1 MKSELNV
8 LLRLSA
14 PMIATQFF
22 IMGMGFVD
30 TAMSGQYSSLDL
42 AGVAM
47 GGVILWPLFMSFA
60 GVLTA
65 LTPMVSQHVGGG
77 RRLAVGALIQQGIW
91 VAMIFGVILFLL
103 VRISEPLLILFDV
116 APEAV
121 SIAMAYLKAA
131 SWGCPAVMLYVTLR
145 YACEGLGQTLLPML
159 IAGTTLPINAGL
171 NYVLIYGLFGAPELG
186 GEGCGWAT
194 AITMWFEL
202 GVMLLVI
209 RRPWLR
215 NTGLFERVLKP
226 KLATIKSILQ
236 VGLPIGM
243 TMFLEMT
250 VFSLVSLLVGSIGIA
265 AIGANTI
272 GGNLNWFVF
281 VIPMA
286 LGSAASIRVG
296 YHVGAKDYALAA
308 KVARLSVL
316 ISATYAFL
324 ASLVLVLGR
333 EVLPRIYTS
342 DPAVLELTAE
352 VLLIVAA
359 YQFFDCT
366 QATMIGALR
375 GYKDTQYPMII
386 SIIGYWLIALPV
398 GTILGWGLMGWNLG
412 VLGFWIGLGCGVGFV
427 ALFAIVRLYRTS
439 RDVDRI
445 ARFSRI

>member
-47 GGVILWPLFMSFA
+47 GGVILWPLFMLFA

-342 DPAVLELTAE
+342 DPAVLALTAE

-427 ALFAIVRLYRTS
+427 ALFAIVRLYSTS

>member
-47 GGVILWPLFMSFA
+47 GGVILWPLFMLFA

-77 RRLAVGALIQQGIW
+77 RRLAIGALIQQGIW

-342 DPAVLELTAE
+342 DPAVLALTAE

-398 GTILGWGLMGWNLG
+398 GTILGWGLLGWNLG

>member
-1 MKSELNV
+1 MKSELSV

-42 AGVAM
+42 AGVAI
-47 GGVILWPLFMSFA
+47 GGVILWPLFMLFA

-65 LTPMVSQHVGGG
+65 LTPMVSQHVGGE
-77 RRLAVGALIQQGIW
+77 RRLSVGPLIQQGIW
-91 VAMIFGVILFLL
+91 VAMLFGVILFLL

-121 SIAMAYLKAA
+121 TIAMAYLKAA

-342 DPAVLELTAE
+342 DPAVLALTAE

-398 GTILGWGLMGWNLG
+398 GTILGWGLLGWNLG

>member
-42 AGVAM
+42 AGVAI
-47 GGVILWPLFMSFA
+47 GGVILWPLFMLFA

-91 VAMIFGVILFLL
+91 VAMIFGLLLFLL

-159 IAGTTLPINAGL
+159 IAGATLPINAGL

-226 KLATIKSILQ
+226 KLAPIKSILQ
-236 VGLPIGM
+236 IGLPIGM

-296 YHVGAKDYALAA
+296 YHVGAKDYARAA

-342 DPAVLELTAE
+342 DPAVLVLTAE

-366 QATMIGALR
+366 QATIIGALR

-398 GTILGWGLMGWNLG
+398 GTILGWGLLGWNLG

-427 ALFAIVRLYRTS
+427 ALFAVVRLYRTS

-445 ARFSRI
+445 SQFSRI

>member
-47 GGVILWPLFMSFA
+47 GGVILWPLFMLFA

-342 DPAVLELTAE
+342 DPAVLALTAE

-412 VLGFWIGLGCGVGFV
+412 V
-427 ALFAIVRLYRTS
+427 
-439 RDVDRI
+439 
-445 ARFSRI
+445 

>member
-47 GGVILWPLFMSFA
+47 GGVILWPLFMLFA

-342 DPAVLELTAE
+342 DPAVLALTAE

-386 SIIGYWLIALPV
+386 SII
-398 GTILGWGLMGWNLG
+398 
-412 VLGFWIGLGCGVGFV
+412 
-427 ALFAIVRLYRTS
+427 
-439 RDVDRI
+439 
-445 ARFSRI
+445 

>member
-47 GGVILWPLFMSFA
+47 GGVILWPLFMLFA

-316 ISATYAFL
+316 ISA
-324 ASLVLVLGR
+324 VLVLAR
-333 EVLPRIYTS
+333 EDIPRIYTS
-342 DPAVLELTAE
+342 DPAVLALTAE

-398 GTILGWGLMGWNLG
+398 GTILGWGLLGWNLG

>member
-42 AGVAM
+42 AGVAI
-47 GGVILWPLFMSFA
+47 GGVILWPLFMLFA

-91 VAMIFGVILFLL
+91 VAMIFGVLLFLL

-226 KLATIKSILQ
+226 KLAPIKSILQ
-236 VGLPIGM
+236 IGLPIGM

-296 YHVGAKDYALAA
+296 YHVGAKDYARAA

-342 DPAVLELTAE
+342 DPAVLVLTAE

-366 QATMIGALR
+366 QATIIGALR

-398 GTILGWGLMGWNLG
+398 GTILGWGLLGWNLG

-427 ALFAIVRLYRTS
+427 ALFAVVRLYRTS

>member
-42 AGVAM
+42 AGVAI
-47 GGVILWPLFMSFA
+47 GGVILWPLFMLFA

-91 VAMIFGVILFLL
+91 VAMIFGVLLFLL

-159 IAGTTLPINAGL
+159 IAGATLPINAGL

-226 KLATIKSILQ
+226 KLAPIKSILQ
-236 VGLPIGM
+236 IGLPIGM

-296 YHVGAKDYALAA
+296 YHVGAKDYARAA

-342 DPAVLELTAE
+342 DPAVLALTAE

-366 QATMIGALR
+366 QATLIGALR

-386 SIIGYWLIALPV
+386 SIIGYWFIALPV
-398 GTILGWGLMGWNLG
+398 GTLLGWGLLGWDLG
-412 VLGFWIGLGCGVGFV
+412 VLGFWVGLGCGVGFV
-427 ALFAIVRLYRTS
+427 ALFAFVRLYRTS
-439 RDVDRI
+439 RNVDAI
-445 ARFSRI
+445 EHFSRI

>member
-47 GGVILWPLFMSFA
+47 GGVILWPLFMLFA

-77 RRLAVGALIQQGIW
+77 RRLAVGALIQQGVW

-342 DPAVLELTAE
+342 DPAVLALTAE

-398 GTILGWGLMGWNLG
+398 GTILGWGLLGWNLG

>member
-1 MKSELNV
+1 
-8 LLRLSA
+8 
-14 PMIATQFF
+14 
-22 IMGMGFVD
+22 MGFVD

-47 GGVILWPLFMSFA
+47 GGVILWPLFMLFA

-342 DPAVLELTAE
+342 DPAVLALTAE

-398 GTILGWGLMGWNLG
+398 GTILGWGLLGWNLG

>member
-42 AGVAM
+42 AGVAI
-47 GGVILWPLFMSFA
+47 GGVILWPLFMLFA

-215 NTGLFERVLKP
+215 STGLFERVLKP

-342 DPAVLELTAE
+342 DPAVLALTAE

>member
-47 GGVILWPLFMSFA
+47 GGVILWPLFMLFA

-121 SIAMAYLKAA
+121 SIAMTYLKAA

-342 DPAVLELTAE
+342 DPAVLALTAE

-398 GTILGWGLMGWNLG
+398 GTILGWGLLGWNLG

>member
-47 GGVILWPLFMSFA
+47 GGVILWPLFMLFA

-342 DPAVLELTAE
+342 DPAVLVLTAE

-366 QATMIGALR
+366 QATIIGALR

-398 GTILGWGLMGWNLG
+398 GTILGWGLLGWNLG

>member
-1 MKSELNV
+1 M
-8 LLRLSA
+8 
-14 PMIATQFF
+14 
-22 IMGMGFVD
+22 
-30 TAMSGQYSSLDL
+30 DL
-42 AGVAM
+42 AGVAI
-47 GGVILWPLFMSFA
+47 GGVILWPLFMLFA

-91 VAMIFGVILFLL
+91 VAMIFGVLLFLL

-226 KLATIKSILQ
+226 KLAPIKSILQ
-236 VGLPIGM
+236 IGLPIGM

-296 YHVGAKDYALAA
+296 YHVGAKDYARAA

-342 DPAVLELTAE
+342 DPAVLVLTAE

-366 QATMIGALR
+366 QATIIGALR

-398 GTILGWGLMGWNLG
+398 GTILGWGLLGWNLG

-427 ALFAIVRLYRTS
+427 ALFAVVRLYRTS

-445 ARFSRI
+445 SQFSRI

>member
-1 MKSELNV
+1 
-8 LLRLSA
+8 
-14 PMIATQFF
+14 
-22 IMGMGFVD
+22 MGMGFVD

-47 GGVILWPLFMSFA
+47 GGVILWPLFMLFA

-342 DPAVLELTAE
+342 DPAVLALTAE

>member
-22 IMGMGFVD
+22 IMGMGCVD

-42 AGVAM
+42 AGVAI
-47 GGVILWPLFMSFA
+47 GGVILWPLFMLFA

-91 VAMIFGVILFLL
+91 VAMIFGVLLFLL

-226 KLATIKSILQ
+226 KLAPIKSILQ
-236 VGLPIGM
+236 IGLPIGM

-296 YHVGAKDYALAA
+296 YHVGAKDYARAA

-342 DPAVLELTAE
+342 DPAVLVLTAE

-366 QATMIGALR
+366 QATIIGALR

-398 GTILGWGLMGWNLG
+398 GTILGWGLLGWNLG

-427 ALFAIVRLYRTS
+427 ALFAVVRLYRTS
-439 RDVDRI
+439 RDIDRI
-445 ARFSRI
+445 SQFSRI

>member
-42 AGVAM
+42 AGVAI
-47 GGVILWPLFMSFA
+47 GGVILWPLFMLFA

-91 VAMIFGVILFLL
+91 VAMIFGVLLFLL

-159 IAGTTLPINAGL
+159 IAGATLPINAGL

-226 KLATIKSILQ
+226 KLAPIKSILQ
-236 VGLPIGM
+236 IGLPIGM

-342 DPAVLELTAE
+342 DPAVLALTAE

-398 GTILGWGLMGWNLG
+398 GTILGWGLLGWNLG

>member
-42 AGVAM
+42 AGVAI
-47 GGVILWPLFMSFA
+47 GGVILWPLFMLFA

-65 LTPMVSQHVGGG
+65 LTPMLSQHVGGG

-91 VAMIFGVILFLL
+91 VAMIFGVLLFLL

-236 VGLPIGM
+236 IGLPIGM
-243 TMFLEMT
+243 TIFLEMT

-296 YHVGAKDYALAA
+296 YHVGAKDYARAA

-342 DPAVLELTAE
+342 DPAVLALTAE

-398 GTILGWGLMGWNLG
+398 GTILGWGLLGWNLG

-427 ALFAIVRLYRTS
+427 ALFAVVRLYRTS

-445 ARFSRI
+445 AQFSRI

>member
-47 GGVILWPLFMSFA
+47 GGVILWPLFMLFA

-342 DPAVLELTAE
+342 DPAVLALTAE

-412 VLGFWIGLGCGVGFV
+412 VLGVLDWTGLWRGLCRVV
-427 ALFAIVRLYRTS
+427 CDSSVVSHQSRRRQNRAI
-439 RDVDRI
+439 
-445 ARFSRI
+445 F

>member
-47 GGVILWPLFMSFA
+47 GGVILWPLFMLFA

-342 DPAVLELTAE
+342 DPAVLALTAE

-427 ALFAIVRLYRTS
+427 ALFAIVRFYRTS

>member
-42 AGVAM
+42 AGVAI
-47 GGVILWPLFMSFA
+47 GGVILWPLFMLFA

-77 RRLAVGALIQQGIW
+77 RRLAVGALVQQGIW
-91 VAMIFGVILFLL
+91 VAMIFGVLLFLL

-171 NYVLIYGLFGAPELG
+171 NYVLIYGLFGVPELG

-226 KLATIKSILQ
+226 KLAPIKSILQ
-236 VGLPIGM
+236 IGLPIGM

-296 YHVGAKDYALAA
+296 YHVGAKDYARAA

-342 DPAVLELTAE
+342 DPAVLVLTAE

-366 QATMIGALR
+366 QATIIGALR

-398 GTILGWGLMGWNLG
+398 GTILGWGLLGWNLG

-427 ALFAIVRLYRTS
+427 ALFAVVRLYRTS

-445 ARFSRI
+445 SQFSRI

>member
-1 MKSELNV
+1 
-8 LLRLSA
+8 
-14 PMIATQFF
+14 MIATQFF

-47 GGVILWPLFMSFA
+47 GGVILWPLFMLFA

-342 DPAVLELTAE
+342 DPAVLALTAE

-398 GTILGWGLMGWNLG
+398 GTILGWGLLGWNLG

>member
-8 LLRLSA
+8 LLRLSS

-47 GGVILWPLFMSFA
+47 GGVILWPLFMLFA

-342 DPAVLELTAE
+342 DPAVLALTAE

-398 GTILGWGLMGWNLG
+398 GTILGWGLLGWNLG

-427 ALFAIVRLYRTS
+427 ALFAVVRLYRTS

-445 ARFSRI
+445 SQFSRI

>member
-47 GGVILWPLFMSFA
+47 GGVILWPLFMLFA

-342 DPAVLELTAE
+342 DPAVLALTAE

-386 SIIGYWLIALPV
+386 SVIGYWLIALPV
-398 GTILGWGLMGWNLG
+398 GTILGWGLLGWNLG

>member
-47 GGVILWPLFMSFA
+47 GGVILWPLFMLFA

-103 VRISEPLLILFDV
+103 VRISEPLLILFNV

-342 DPAVLELTAE
+342 DPAVLALTAE

-398 GTILGWGLMGWNLG
+398 GTILGWGLLGWNLG